1 MMRGRVIITNYF
13 SSGAVASAG
22 EKAQKLYGF
31 YTHTSS
37 PLLLVRVGTCPP
49 PPCQGVFSSSL
60 SRGSYSPPPRQGGY
74 LPPPRCQG
82 RHLSFYSLTP
92 KCCGFHLGLSR
103 SWQINPAFAYLRLIG
118 FVWNGAVVNLNN
130 KAGHFMTFLIFFPS
144 PKSFAGCLKK
154 SSNLQVTN
162 IPAAL
167 FQGVK
172 QFHSGTYG
180 PAGGSQTLCPSL
192 SSPSYKQPVCQY
204 NSWRSRR
211 EHFASNS
218 IQMWR
223 NVWK

>member
-1 MMRGRVIITNYF
+1 M
-13 SSGAVASAG
+13 SSSSLSGCFFPPSPCQG
-22 EKAQKLYGF
+22 ELI
-31 YTHTSS
+31 
-37 PLLLVRVGTCPP
+37 LLLLDKVNTCPP
-49 PPCQGVFSSSL
+49 PP
-60 SRGSYSPPPRQGGY
+60 
-74 LPPPRCQG
+74 CQG

-103 SWQINPAFAYLRLIG
+103 SCQINAAFAYLRLIG
-118 FVWNGAVVNLNN
+118 FVWSGAVVNLNN
-130 KAGHFMTFLIFFPS
+130 KAGHFMTFFIFFPS

-154 SSNLQVTN
+154 STNLQVTN

-172 QFHSGTYG
+172 QFQSGTYG

-211 EHFASNS
+211 EHFALNS
-218 IQMWR
+218 KQMWR
-223 NVWK
+223 NV

>member
-1 MMRGRVIITNYF
+1 MAFTLTLPPP
-13 SSGAVASAG
+13 SSLSGWALV
-22 EKAQKLYGF
+22 L
-31 YTHTSS
+31 
-37 PLLLVRVGTCPP
+37 LLLVKVFFP
-49 PPCQGVFSSSL
+49 PPCQGELILLLLDKV
-60 SRGSYSPPPRQGGY
+60 GTC
-74 LPPPRCQG
+74 PPPRCQG

-92 KCCGFHLGLSR
+92 KCCGFHLALSR
-103 SWQINPAFAYLRLIG
+103 SCQINPAFAYLPLIG
-118 FVWNGAVVNLNN
+118 LVWNGAVVNLNN

-172 QFHSGTYG
+172 QFQSGTYG

-211 EHFASNS
+211 VHFASNS

>member
-1 MMRGRVIITNYF
+1 M
-13 SSGAVASAG
+13 
-22 EKAQKLYGF
+22 
-31 YTHTSS
+31 
-37 PLLLVRVGTCPP
+37 
-49 PPCQGVFSSSL
+49 
-60 SRGSYSPPPRQGGY
+60 
-74 LPPPRCQG
+74 PPPRCQG

-103 SWQINPAFAYLRLIG
+103 SCQINPGFAYLPLIG

-130 KAGHFMTFLIFFPS
+130 KARHFMTFLIFFPS

-154 SSNLQVTN
+154 SSNLHVTN
-162 IPAAL
+162 ILAAL

-204 NSWRSRR
+204 NSWRSTR